1 MNIPKLFLCSLTSIA
16 LFLSALAA
24 SQFPPLPYDV
34 DPDWPQLPAG
44 RNFLEVSA
52 VTIDD
57 EGQVYVFHRGNDPI
71 TVFDKNGKFLRAF
84 GEGLFSSPHGLK
96 IDPEGFLWAVDNGSH
111 VILKLDP
118 NGRVHMVLGRRGVSG
133 ETDKL
138 FNRPADIAF
147 GANGDLYIADGYG
160 NNRVAQFSADG
171 TFIRS
176 WGKRGVGE
184 GEFNLPHGIAV
195 DSRGRV
201 LVADRENFRVQIFDA
216 EGRYLDQWNKVG
228 SPFGFALTDDGH
240 VFIADGYHDRV
251 VKATLDGRIVG
262 ALGGHGRAPGRFD
275 VAHHLALGPAGDLF
289 VAEIVTLRVQ
299 RFVPR

>member
-1 MNIPKLFLCSLTSIA
+1 MSIPKLLRFSLTPA
-16 LFLSALAA
+16 VLLLSALAA
-24 SQFPPLPYDV
+24 AQFAPLPYEV

-52 VTIDD
+52 VTVDD
-57 EGQVYVFHRGNDPI
+57 EGEVYVFHRGDDPI
-71 TVFDKNGKFLRAF
+71 TVFDKNGRFLRAF
-84 GEGLFSSPHGLK
+84 GNGLFSNPHGLK
-96 IDPEGFLWAVDNGSH
+96 IDPQGFLWAVDNGSH
-111 VILKLDP
+111 MIFKLTR
-118 NGRVHMVLGRRGVSG
+118 NGRVRMVLGRRGVSG
-133 ETDKL
+133 ESDKL

-147 GANGDLYIADGYG
+147 GTNSDLYIADGYG

-216 EGRYLDQWNKVG
+216 KGRYLDQWNHVG
-228 SPFGFALTDDGH
+228 SPFGLALTDDGH

-251 VKATLDGRIVG
+251 VKTTLDGKIVG
-262 ALGGHGRAPGRFD
+262 SLGGHGRSPGRFD

-289 VAEIVTLRVQ
+289 VAEIVTLRAQ
-299 RFVPR
+299 RFVHR